1 MHNQSYN
8 AHLFLFTFADGVYRL
23 LYEEVDESEV
33 PIVQFILP
41 DDSAG
46 MLDEFRYDLQKFK
59 LLFCHVSRLPN
70 LEFCLRQTFK

>member
-1 MHNQSYN
+1 MRLNVVRNSEFNHVYHSDLEKKVPSL
-8 AHLFLFTFADGVYRL
+8 HFIFTDGVYRL

-46 MLDEFRYDLQKFK
+46 MLDEFR
-59 LLFCHVSRLPN
+59 
-70 LEFCLRQTFK
+70 